1 MWLTALYPI
10 KHPRGVAMPG
20 DVFEGDAVL
29 ISTGLA
35 AASLVAPPPAP
46 VDTTLSITAAQISDA
61 GAGGLEVLKKG
72 SVPEIAALVSGVRS
86 KIYALGRFPLKVSIL
101 GNSFCTPNTAGWF
114 YEFCSASR
122 GMLLADAVLGVAGNT
137 SAQMLARVGTVPMT
151 TDACVVF
158 EGLNDA
164 SGSVTPQQH
173 TSNIR
178 QISDALLLSG
188 VLPII
193 ALASPKNSSGIAMGN
208 YRAALAYFAK
218 TYGLPI
224 IDPFGGYFAPSQ
236 GWASGTSLDGTH
248 PTEIVYRDAGRTAWD
263 QVRGYAMMS
272 PLRTLSDVYG
282 GTLVGALFQSSTAG
296 LGTGWSKSG
305 TAVATIED
313 ASVDGYFGNWQT
325 LSASAATSNSSIS
338 QTYTLQ
344 ASDVVGST
352 WAVRCAIKS
361 SSGSANF
368 RCGLVVR
375 WLNSGGAGIKDDV
388 FVYMY
393 NGTLSPR
400 VWEQSITQPANAV
413 SVRVLLEIRTSDA
426 LAYTGSM
433 SIAEPMLFN
442 LSGLAGL

>member
-272 PLRTLSDVYG
+272 PLRTLRTYASWIQ
-282 GTLVGALFQSSTAG
+282 LAQS
-296 LGTGWSKSG
+296 L
-305 TAVATIED
+305 D
-313 ASVDGYFGNWQT
+313 F
-325 LSASAATSNSSIS
+325 
-338 QTYTLQ
+338 
-344 ASDVVGST
+344 
-352 WAVRCAIKS
+352 
-361 SSGSANF
+361 
-368 RCGLVVR
+368 
-375 WLNSGGAGIKDDV
+375 
-388 FVYMY
+388 
-393 NGTLSPR
+393 
-400 VWEQSITQPANAV
+400 
-413 SVRVLLEIRTSDA
+413 
-426 LAYTGSM
+426 
-433 SIAEPMLFN
+433 
-442 LSGLAGL
+442 